1 MSGIHRGHRGMY
13 PVFCGGRLL
22 AQEFPRVVASADVLC
37 GSTDPGAAFEFAVD
51 LLIGGLEKLLE
62 RKLAVQ

>member
-1 MSGIHRGHRGMY
+1 MY
-13 PVFCGGRLL
+13 PVFCGGRLP
-22 AQEFPRVVASADVLC
+22 AQDSPGSWPRRMSCADVLC

-62 RKLAVQ
+62 RKLAAQ